1 MAGFEGG
8 SEDIEDEEGKVPGED
23 ENVDE
28 EAGDFVEDAH
38 VHLVGNLVEW
48 RGLAVDEAVERL
60 RFAAITMKSIRG
72 MHRPN
77 MANSI
82 AEHD

>member
-38 VHLVGNLVEW
+38 VHLVGNL
-48 RGLAVDEAVERL
+48 AVDEAVERL
-60 RFAAITMKSIRG
+60 RFAATLLQLSQS
-72 MHRPN
+72 H
-77 MANSI
+77 S
-82 AEHD
+82 